1 MKIMRLRYFAS
12 AKNKSHKCDQLID
25 LLVVHIILVGFY
37 NLNMITCNEKIT
49 NAKLK

>member
-12 AKNKSHKCDQLID
+12 TKNISHKCDQCID
-25 LLVVHIILVGFY
+25 LLMVHIVLIGFY

-49 NAKLK
+49 NAKLQ